1 MHCSGEQV
9 ISMTVSD
16 NIKDGKRSEKT
27 KDGKLEKQV
36 HSKAKLGRL
45 GRFYRC
51 IQIPLRG
58 SGKREAGPCRII
70 KRPGD

>member
-1 MHCSGEQV
+1 M
-9 ISMTVSD
+9 
-16 NIKDGKRSEKT
+16 KDGKGSEKT

-45 GRFYRC
+45 GRFYRY
-51 IQIPLRG
+51 IQILLRG
-58 SGKREAGPCRII
+58 SGKREAGPYRII